1 MNHPRRIGQSILGL
15 EPATI
20 PSSYTRLIGR
30 ELDLQARDLPKLL
43 KFTALTPEQLMRD
56 DTLLTATQQIQILQN
71 ALALSDGALFGLNL
85 GQRLTPSTHGAM
97 GFLVNS
103 SPNLWAALQA
113 FQVFLPTR
121 MSLVSLKLR
130 HDPVWTDCL
139 IQFEQPLDA
148 AVQCATAEAI
158 AVILL
163 GCAEFIVGR
172 PLTEATTQFTH
183 AAPDYQ
189 ARYADY
195 LDGVYH
201 FAAADFLI
209 RFPTETCQIANA
221 SSNHDSYLVAV
232 QQCETILNQLSTQQH
247 STTYQVQKIMLSYP
261 LGQPSETD
269 IAAALFINKRT
280 LARRLDA
287 ENTSYRQI
295 RDKILA
301 QQASGYLCNSQMSVE
316 AIASLLGYHDAA
328 NFRRAF
334 KRWFQLSPSSYRQQQ
349 LTSQTAENH

>member
-1 MNHPRRIGQSILGL
+1 MNHSATIGLAILEL

-43 KFTALTPEQLMRD
+43 KFTALTPEQLMLD
-56 DTLLTATQQIQILQN
+56 ETLLTATQQIQILKN
-71 ALALSDGALFGLNL
+71 AIALSTGELFGLSL

-103 SPNLWAALQA
+103 CPNLWMALQA

-121 MSLVSLKLR
+121 MSLISLKLR
-130 HDPVWTDCL
+130 HDPMWTECL
-139 IQFEQPLDA
+139 IQFEQTLDA
-148 AVQCATAEAI
+148 AVQRTAAEAI
-158 AVILL
+158 AVILFE
-163 GCAEFIVGR
+163 CAEFIVGR

-183 AAPDYQ
+183 AAPDYH

-195 LDGVYH
+195 
-201 FAAADFLI
+201 FAGTYGFGAANFSI
-209 RFPTETCQIANA
+209 RFPTEICQIANA
-221 SSNHDSYLVAV
+221 SSNHDSYLLAM

-247 STTYQVQKIMLSYP
+247 SITYQVQKIMLSHP

-269 IAAALFINKRT
+269 IAAALFMNKRT

-287 ENTSYRQI
+287 EDTSYRQI

-301 QQASGYLCNSQMSVE
+301 QQASGYLCNSQMSVD
-316 AIASLLGYHDAA
+316 AIACLLGYHDAA

-334 KRWFQLSPSSYRQQQ
+334 KRWFRMSPSAYRQQQ
-349 LTSQTAENH
+349 LSP